1 MTRLTKALS
10 LFLAVLMLAL
20 PLAGCSSTVSSAV
33 TSEESSQADSQP
45 ESSLPEESSEEEVEK
60 ADINIVG
67 LKGPT
72 ALGMLQIM
80 ENNEAGQA
88 NNNYNFTLVGAP
100 DEITSKLINGEV
112 DIAAVPTNLASVLY
126 NKTEGGVKLLA
137 LNTLGVLYVVTKNEE
152 VASIA
157 DLKGKTIYAT
167 GEGSTPQYALE
178 YILAQNGLD
187 PQTDVNIVYKAE
199 HSEILPLMISGEAT
213 VALLPQPF
221 VTQALSKDDQ
231 IKVALDM
238 TEEWN
243 QCVTDGSQ
251 LTMGCVVARAEFVEE
266 NKEAVDRFLEEYAAS
281 VEFVNGNVEEAAA
294 LSGKFDVI
302 AEAVAVKASPECNIV
317 FWEGEEMKKAA
328 EGFLTVLYNANPK
341 SVGGKLPDEGLYYQ
355 K

>member
-1 MTRLTKALS
+1 
-10 LFLAVLMLAL
+10 
-20 PLAGCSSTVSSAV
+20 
-33 TSEESSQADSQP
+33 
-45 ESSLPEESSEEEVEK
+45 
-60 ADINIVG
+60 
-67 LKGPT
+67 
-72 ALGMLQIM
+72 
-80 ENNEAGQA
+80 
-88 NNNYNFTLVGAP
+88 
-100 DEITSKLINGEV
+100 
-112 DIAAVPTNLASVLY
+112 
-126 NKTEGGVKLLA
+126 
-137 LNTLGVLYVVTKNEE
+137 
-152 VASIA
+152 
-157 DLKGKTIYAT
+157 
-167 GEGSTPQYALE
+167 
-178 YILAQNGLD
+178 
-187 PQTDVNIVYKAE
+187 
-199 HSEILPLMISGEAT
+199 MISGEAT

-302 AEAVAVKASPECNIV
+302 AEAVAVKAIPECNIV
-317 FWEGEEMKKAA
+317 FWEGEEMQKAA

>member
-1 MTRLTKALS
+1 MKRMTKALS

-60 ADINIVG
+60 ADVNIVG

-137 LNTLGVLYVVTKNEE
+137 LNTLGVLYIVTKNEE

-302 AEAVAVKASPECNIV
+302 AEAVAVKAIPECNIV

>member
-1 MTRLTKALS
+1 MKRMTKALS

-137 LNTLGVLYVVTKNEE
+137 LNTLGVLYIVTKNEE

-178 YILAQNGLD
+178 YILTQNGLD

-243 QCVTDGSQ
+243 QCVTDGSFRP
-251 LTMGCVVARAEFVEE
+251 L
-266 NKEAVDRFLEEYAAS
+266 
-281 VEFVNGNVEEAAA
+281 
-294 LSGKFDVI
+294 
-302 AEAVAVKASPECNIV
+302 
-317 FWEGEEMKKAA
+317 
-328 EGFLTVLYNANPK
+328 
-341 SVGGKLPDEGLYYQ
+341 
-355 K
+355 